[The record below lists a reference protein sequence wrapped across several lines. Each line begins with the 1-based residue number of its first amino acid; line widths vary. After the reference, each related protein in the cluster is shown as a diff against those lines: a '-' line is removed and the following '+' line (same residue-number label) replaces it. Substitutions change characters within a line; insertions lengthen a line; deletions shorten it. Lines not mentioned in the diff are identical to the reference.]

1 VTQLRVVIG
10 LVGLDQHEIGARV
23 VAALLRDAGVEVI
36 YAGKFNTPQAL
47 VNVSLQEGADVIG
60 ISAHSW
66 EYLDHIPTLLALLR
80 QAELATPVVV
90 GGSVI
95 TPTDRQTLIGWGV
108 ADVFG
113 PDTDSSTIVSRIRAL
128 GQRANARGAHAST

>member
-1 VTQLRVVIG
+1 MSQLRVVIG
-10 LVGLDQHEIGARV
+10 MLGLDQHEIGARI
-23 VAALLRDAGVEVI
+23 VAALLRDAGLEVI
-36 YAGKFNTPQAL
+36 YAGKFNTPEGL

-66 EYLDHIPTLLALLR
+66 EYLDHIPALLALLPP
-80 QAELATPVVV
+80 ELAVVV

-95 TPTDRQTLIGWGV
+95 TPTDRDTLLGWGV

-113 PDTDSSTIVSRIRAL
+113 PDTDSSTIVPRIRAL
-128 GQRANARGAHAST
+128 RRTS

>member
-1 VTQLRVVIG
+1 MTQLRVVIG
-10 LVGLDQHEIGARV
+10 MLGLDQHEIGARI

-36 YAGKFNTPQAL
+36 YAGKFNTPDAL
-47 VNVSLQEGADVIG
+47 VNVSLQEGADIIG

-66 EYLDHIPTLLALLR
+66 EYLDHIPVLLALLR
-80 QAELATPVVV
+80 QAELVTPVVV

-95 TPTDRQTLIGWGV
+95 TPTDQQTLLGWGV

-113 PDTDSSTIVSRIRAL
+113 PDTDSSTIVPRIRAL
-128 GQRANARGAHAST
+128 RAPAGRTS

>member
-1 VTQLRVVIG
+1 MTQLRVVIG
-10 LVGLDQHEIGARV
+10 LLGLDQHEIGARI

-36 YAGKFNTPQAL
+36 YAGKFNTPEGL
-47 VNVSLQEGADVIG
+47 VNVSLQEGADIIG

-66 EYLDHIPTLLALLR
+66 EYLDGIPILLALLR
-80 QAELATPVVV
+80 QAELVTPVVV

-95 TPTDRQTLIGWGV
+95 TPTDRQTLLCWGV

-113 PDTDSSTIVSRIRAL
+113 PETESSTIVARIRAL
-128 GQRANARGAHAST
+128 RAA

>member
-1 VTQLRVVIG
+1 MTQLRVVIG
-10 LVGLDQHEIGARV
+10 LLGLDQHEIGARI
-23 VAALLRDAGVEVI
+23 VAALLRDAGIEVI
-36 YAGKFNTPQAL
+36 YAGKFNLPEGL

-66 EYLDHIPTLLALLR
+66 EYLDHIPVLLALLR

-95 TPTDRQTLIGWGV
+95 TSTDRQTLLEWGV

-113 PDTDSSTIVSRIRAL
+113 PDTDSATIVERIHALRAIV
-128 GQRANARGAHAST
+128 R

>member
-1 VTQLRVVIG
+1 MTQLRVVIG
-10 LVGLDQHEIGARV
+10 LLGLDQHEIGARI

-36 YAGKFNTPQAL
+36 YAGKFNTPEAL
-47 VNVSLQEGADVIG
+47 VNVSVQEGADIIG

-66 EYLDHIPTLLALLR
+66 EYLAHIPDLLARLR
-80 QAELATPVVV
+80 KAELATPVVV

-95 TPTDRQTLIGWGV
+95 TPTDQQTLLGWGV

-113 PDTDSSTIVSRIRAL
+113 PDTDSSTIVPRIRAL
-128 GQRANARGAHAST
+128 NPSSSFPR